1 MLGGDNRSASQI
13 LDERDALFSREGNE
27 FRRKRGFHKTAH
39 EEIAAMNFENE
50 SCVGPNCFRVIVE
63 RGLICRA
70 DLAQSRPGRLDNFAD
85 AKAAA
90 DLDQFAARDYN
101 FRFVP
106 GKMPNNQHQRRRAI
120 IDNSGRFCSAQQ
132 CERLLD
138 VIAPPTALAGS
149 EIIFEIRI
157 RRTDLAERTNRF
169 GSEWRPPKVRVN
181 DNSSPVNDRL

>member
-1 MLGGDNRSASQI
+1 FQPADTPRLARTDSRLRTVESFISAETNEMSSVLQSFSGRRLVLGYSKLLGRDNRSASQI

-138 VIAPPTALAGS
+138 
-149 EIIFEIRI
+149 
-157 RRTDLAERTNRF
+157 
-169 GSEWRPPKVRVN
+169 
-181 DNSSPVNDRL
+181 